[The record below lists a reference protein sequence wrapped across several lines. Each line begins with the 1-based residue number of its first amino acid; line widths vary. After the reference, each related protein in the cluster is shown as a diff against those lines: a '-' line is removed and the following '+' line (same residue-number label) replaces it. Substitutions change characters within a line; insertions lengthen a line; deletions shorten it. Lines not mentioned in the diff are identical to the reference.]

1 MRIIKI
7 SFLLTALLMLIG
19 LNTHAQSVKGDV
31 NFDNQVDESDIETV
45 IKIIKGF
52 SDGFGD
58 VNGDGYVNVADIVEI
73 VNIMM
78 TPVST
83 GNPVVTFNVMIVNN
97 TGQVVTLDGDLE
109 FVLSNPDHNGNHFA
123 GLNSPY
129 IKTGPIRFH
138 NSAVTI
144 PSGTTMT
151 FCGLT
156 WCYGNT
162 NQGLGEMS
170 PLDPSLLSAASGT
183 ANVSVYVNGSTEVV
197 RCVNMSPN
205 IVFANGATY
214 MIDLTNI
221 KT

>member
-19 LNTHAQSVKGDV
+19 LNAHAQSVKGDV

-83 GNPVVTFNVMIVNN
+83 GNPVVTFNVKIVNN
-97 TGQVVTLDGDLE
+97 TGQL
-109 FVLSNPDHNGNHFA
+109 H
-123 GLNSPY
+123 
-129 IKTGPIRFH
+129 
-138 NSAVTI
+138 
-144 PSGTTMT
+144 
-151 FCGLT
+151 
-156 WCYGNT
+156 
-162 NQGLGEMS
+162 
-170 PLDPSLLSAASGT
+170 
-183 ANVSVYVNGSTEVV
+183 
-197 RCVNMSPN
+197 
-205 IVFANGATY
+205 
-214 MIDLTNI
+214 
-221 KT
+221 